1 MSPSLPQIMGRDLLG
16 VKKVLPGDLPATRTY
31 VIAAFLRDQQ
41 GAVDRWISALADRGV
56 ADSPLDPAF
65 TGENI
70 VLEFPVLGS
79 KWFLFQR
86 RFDATMAAHI
96 KNPRVLART
105 WTFYTNVDH
114 FCRIAG
120 ITTTSQVSALALDE
134 SGNVLSLVTGEVD
147 DMKVSQLLKVTDE

>member
-1 MSPSLPQIMGRDLLG
+1 MGRDLLG
-16 VKKVLPGDLPATRTY
+16 AKKELPGDLPATRTY

-86 RFDATMAAHI
+86 RFDASMAAYI

-114 FCRIAG
+114 FCRSTRIE
-120 ITTTSQVSALALDE
+120 TTSQVSAMALDKL
-134 SGNVLSLVTGEVD
+134 GNVLSLVTGEVD
-147 DMKVSQLLKVTDE
+147 ASKIAQLMDISHE

>member
-1 MSPSLPQIMGRDLLG
+1 MGRDLLG
-16 VKKVLPGDLPATRTY
+16 AKKELPGDLPATRTY

-41 GAVDRWISALADRGV
+41 GAVDRWISALAGRGV

-86 RFDATMAAHI
+86 RFDATMAAYI

-114 FCRIAG
+114 FCRSTRIE
-120 ITTTSQVSALALDE
+120 TTSQVSAMALVK

-147 DMKVSQLLKVTDE
+147 ASKIAQLMDKSHE

>member
-1 MSPSLPQIMGRDLLG
+1 MGRDLLG
-16 VKKVLPGDLPATRTY
+16 AKKELPGDLPATRTY

-41 GAVDRWISALADRGV
+41 GAVDRWISALTDRGV

-86 RFDATMAAHI
+86 RFDATMAAYI

-114 FCRIAG
+114 FCRSTRIE
-120 ITTTSQVSALALDE
+120 TTSQVSAMALDKL
-134 SGNVLSLVTGEVD
+134 GNVLSLVTGEVD
-147 DMKVSQLLKVTDE
+147 ASKIAQLMDISHE

>member
-1 MSPSLPQIMGRDLLG
+1 MGRDLLG
-16 VKKVLPGDLPATRTY
+16 AKKELPGDLPATRTY

-41 GAVDRWISALADRGV
+41 GAVDRWISALAGRGV

-86 RFDATMAAHI
+86 RFDATMAAYI

-114 FCRIAG
+114 FCRSTRIE
-120 ITTTSQVSALALDE
+120 TTSQVSAMALDKL
-134 SGNVLSLVTGEVD
+134 GNVLSLVTGEVD
-147 DMKVSQLLKVTDE
+147 ASKIAQLMDISHE

>member
-1 MSPSLPQIMGRDLLG
+1 MGRDLLG
-16 VKKVLPGDLPATRTY
+16 AKKELPGDLPATRTF

-41 GAVDRWISALADRGV
+41 GAVDRWISALADQGV

-86 RFDATMAAHI
+86 RFDAAMAAYI

-114 FCRIAG
+114 FCRSTRIE
-120 ITTTSQVSALALDE
+120 TTSQVSAMALDK

-147 DMKVSQLLKVTDE
+147 DSRIAQLMDLSHE

>member
-1 MSPSLPQIMGRDLLG
+1 MGA
-16 VKKVLPGDLPATRTY
+16 KKELPGDLPATRTY

-41 GAVDRWISALADRGV
+41 GAVDRWISALTDRGV

-86 RFDATMAAHI
+86 RFDATMAAYI

-114 FCRIAG
+114 FCRSTRIE
-120 ITTTSQVSALALDE
+120 TTSQVSAMALDKL
-134 SGNVLSLVTGEVD
+134 GNVLSLVTGEVD
-147 DMKVSQLLKVTDE
+147 ASKIAQLMDISHE

>member
-1 MSPSLPQIMGRDLLG
+1 MGRDLLG
-16 VKKVLPGDLPATRTY
+16 AKKELPGDLPATRTY

-65 TGENI
+65 TGENV

-86 RFDATMAAHI
+86 RFDASMAAYI

-114 FCRIAG
+114 FCRSTRIE
-120 ITTTSQVSALALDE
+120 TTSQVSAMALDK

-147 DMKVSQLLKVTDE
+147 ASKIAQLMDISHE

>member
-1 MSPSLPQIMGRDLLG
+1 MGA
-16 VKKVLPGDLPATRTY
+16 KKELPGDLPATRTY

-86 RFDATMAAHI
+86 RFDATMAAYI

-114 FCRIAG
+114 FCRSTRIE
-120 ITTTSQVSALALDE
+120 TTSQVSAMALDK

-147 DMKVSQLLKVTDE
+147 ASKIAQLMDKSHE

>member
-16 VKKVLPGDLPATRTY
+16 AKKELPGDLPATRTY

-41 GAVDRWISALADRGV
+41 GAVDRWISALTDRGV

-86 RFDATMAAHI
+86 RFDATMAAYI

-114 FCRIAG
+114 FCRSTRIE
-120 ITTTSQVSALALDE
+120 TTSQVSAMALDKL
-134 SGNVLSLVTGEVD
+134 GNVLSLVTGEVD
-147 DMKVSQLLKVTDE
+147 ASKIAQLMDISHE

>member
-1 MSPSLPQIMGRDLLG
+1 MGRDLLG
-16 VKKVLPGDLPATRTY
+16 VKKELPGDLPATRTY

-41 GAVDRWISALADRGV
+41 DAVDRWISALVDRGV

-86 RFDATMAAHI
+86 RFDATMAAYI

-114 FCRIAG
+114 FCRSAA
-120 ITTTSQVSALALDE
+120 ITTTSQVSAMALDK

-147 DMKVSQLLKVTDE
+147 ASRIAQLMDISHE

>member
-1 MSPSLPQIMGRDLLG
+1 MGRDLLG
-16 VKKVLPGDLPATRTY
+16 VKKELPGDLPATRTY

-86 RFDATMAAHI
+86 RFDASMAAYI
-96 KNPRVLART
+96 RNPRVLART

-114 FCRIAG
+114 FCRSAG
-120 ITTTSQVSALALDE
+120 ITTTSQVSAMALDK
-134 SGNVLSLVTGEVD
+134 SGNVLSHVTGEVD
-147 DMKVSQLLKVTDE
+147 ASRIAQLMDISHE

>member
-1 MSPSLPQIMGRDLLG
+1 MGRDLLG
-16 VKKVLPGDLPATRTY
+16 AKKELPGDLPATRTY

-41 GAVDRWISALADRGV
+41 GAVDRWISALTDRGV

-79 KWFLFQR
+79 KLFLFQR
-86 RFDATMAAHI
+86 RFDATMAAYI

-114 FCRIAG
+114 FCRSTRIE
-120 ITTTSQVSALALDE
+120 TTSQVSAMALDKL
-134 SGNVLSLVTGEVD
+134 GNVLSLVTGEVD
-147 DMKVSQLLKVTDE
+147 ASKIAQLMDISHE

>member
-1 MSPSLPQIMGRDLLG
+1 MGRDLLG
-16 VKKVLPGDLPATRTY
+16 AKKELPGDLPATRTY

-41 GAVDRWISALADRGV
+41 GAVDRWISAIADRGV

-86 RFDATMAAHI
+86 RFDATMAAYI

-114 FCRIAG
+114 FCRSTRIE
-120 ITTTSQVSALALDE
+120 TTSQVSAMALDKL
-134 SGNVLSLVTGEVD
+134 GNVLSLVTGEVD
-147 DMKVSQLLKVTDE
+147 ASKIAQLMDISHE

>member
-1 MSPSLPQIMGRDLLG
+1 MGRDLLG
-16 VKKVLPGDLPATRTY
+16 AKKELPGDLPATRTY

-41 GAVDRWISALADRGV
+41 GAVDRWISTLADRGV
-56 ADSPLDPAF
+56 ADSPLDPTF

-86 RFDATMAAHI
+86 RFDASMAAYI

-114 FCRIAG
+114 FCRSTRIE
-120 ITTTSQVSALALDE
+120 TMSQVSAMALDK

-147 DMKVSQLLKVTDE
+147 DSRIAQLMGISHE

>member
-1 MSPSLPQIMGRDLLG
+1 MGRDLLG
-16 VKKVLPGDLPATRTY
+16 AKKELPGDLPATRTY

-41 GAVDRWISALADRGV
+41 GAVDRWISALTDRGV

-86 RFDATMAAHI
+86 RFDATMAAYI

-114 FCRIAG
+114 FCRSTRIE
-120 ITTTSQVSALALDE
+120 TTSQVSAMALDKL
-134 SGNVLSLVTGEVD
+134 GNVLSLITGEVD
-147 DMKVSQLLKVTDE
+147 ASKIAQLMDISHE

>member
-1 MSPSLPQIMGRDLLG
+1 MGRDLLG
-16 VKKVLPGDLPATRTY
+16 AKKELPGDLPATRTY

-41 GAVDRWISALADRGV
+41 GAVDRWISALTDRGV

-86 RFDATMAAHI
+86 RFDATMAAYI

-114 FCRIAG
+114 FCRS
-120 ITTTSQVSALALDE
+120 TRVETTSQVSAMALDKL
-134 SGNVLSLVTGEVD
+134 GNVLSLVTGEVD
-147 DMKVSQLLKVTDE
+147 ASKIAQLMDISHE

>member
-1 MSPSLPQIMGRDLLG
+1 MGRDLLG
-16 VKKVLPGDLPATRTY
+16 AKKELPGDLPATRTY

-41 GAVDRWISALADRGV
+41 GAVDRWISALTDRGV
-56 ADSPLDPAF
+56 ADSPLDPPF

-86 RFDATMAAHI
+86 RFDATMAAYI

-114 FCRIAG
+114 FCRSTRIE
-120 ITTTSQVSALALDE
+120 TTSQVSAMALDKL
-134 SGNVLSLVTGEVD
+134 GNVLSLVTGEVD
-147 DMKVSQLLKVTDE
+147 ASKIAQLMDISHE

>member
-1 MSPSLPQIMGRDLLG
+1 MGRDLLG
-16 VKKVLPGDLPATRTY
+16 AKKELPGDLPATRTY

-56 ADSPLDPAF
+56 ADSPLDPTF

-86 RFDATMAAHI
+86 RFDASMAAYI

-114 FCRIAG
+114 FCRSTRIE
-120 ITTTSQVSALALDE
+120 TMSQVSAMALDK

-147 DMKVSQLLKVTDE
+147 DSRIAQLMGISHE